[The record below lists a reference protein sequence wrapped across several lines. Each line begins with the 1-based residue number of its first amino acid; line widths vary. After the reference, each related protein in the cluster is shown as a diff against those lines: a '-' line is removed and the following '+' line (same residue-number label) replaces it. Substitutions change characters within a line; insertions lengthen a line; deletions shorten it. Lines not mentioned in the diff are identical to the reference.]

1 MIANIENA
9 FKFVFRDKNW
19 IVKILIGGAIAV
31 IPVLNFIAFGY
42 ALRILKDAKGGRE
55 AALPEWS
62 EWNNLFREGLDVFII
77 GLLYGLVM
85 CVTWFLVTVLS
96 VVPIIGCLSVF
107 LFPIILL
114 ALVLLAPALNIS
126 LCRYLDKGSFREAFK
141 LKEVYEEFK
150 SKPGDYLV
158 VTLINAGVTLI
169 ASMAFCIAP
178 FIYFWLWVITA
189 RMFGEIYGT
198 RPTKISP

>member
-19 IVKILIGGAIAV
+19 IIKILIGGIIAA

-42 ALRILKDAKGGRE
+42 ALRILKDAKEGRE
-55 AALPEWS
+55 ATLPEWT
-62 EWNNLFREGLDVFII
+62 EWSDLFREGLNVFII
-77 GLLYGLVM
+77 CLLYGLVI
-85 CVTWFLVTVLS
+85 CIAWFLVTVLS
-96 VVPIIGCLSVF
+96 VVPVIGCLAIF
-107 LFPIILL
+107 LFPVLL
-114 ALVLLAPALNIS
+114 AALVFVAPALNIS

-141 LKEVYEEFK
+141 LKEVYGEFK
-150 SKPGDYLV
+150 SKSGDYLV

-169 ASMAFCIAP
+169 ASMAFCVAP

-198 RPTKISP
+198 RPTKIIP